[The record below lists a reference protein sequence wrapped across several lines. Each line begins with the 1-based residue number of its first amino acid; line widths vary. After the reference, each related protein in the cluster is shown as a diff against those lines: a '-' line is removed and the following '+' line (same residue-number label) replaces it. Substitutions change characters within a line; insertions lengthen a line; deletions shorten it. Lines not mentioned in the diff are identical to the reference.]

1 MKRASSLPWKR
12 LTAALA
18 LVFMGGCSGG
28 GKLSVKASNE
38 GKVHEIRP
46 SGDSGDSATRLSRLR
61 VKEGACAEYDLTP
74 EQQTLSVQAL
84 KSHLNTA
91 GIDFSVQIERDDLH
105 LFDIS
110 SGGSKARLRV
120 AVLPHPRQAGRHLH
134 QALLEHG
141 SGYWGVHRSNIA
153 ILGPQA
159 SAKSA
164 VQFAT
169 STGLACWGVLT
180 IAGRD
185 DSFAI
190 PGGYFEL

>member
-1 MKRASSLPWKR
+1 MKRVSSLPWKR

-18 LVFMGGCSGG
+18 LALTGGCSGG
-28 GKLSVKASNE
+28 AQLSVDASNQ
-38 GKVHEIRP
+38 GVTHEIRP
-46 SGDSGDSATRLSRLR
+46 RSDTGDSATRLSRLR
-61 VKEGACAEYDLTP
+61 VKEDTCGGYDLAP
-74 EQQTLSVQAL
+74 EQKTLTIQAL
-84 KSHLNTA
+84 KSHLKTA
-91 GIDFSVQIERDDLH
+91 GIDYSVEIERDDLH

-110 SGGSKARLRV
+110 SGESKARLRV
-120 AVLPHPRQAGRHLH
+120 AVLPDRRQAGRHLH

-141 SGYWGVHRSNIA
+141 RGYWGVHRGNIA
-153 ILGPQA
+153 VLGPQA
-159 SAKSA
+159 SAKNA